1 MAGVVFKKLCHG
13 EWSMVNGEWSMVNG
27 ESEMGNL
34 QFAICKENYELDQ
47 IWNLKL

>member
-1 MAGVVFKKLCHG
+1 MVGVVFKKLCYG
-13 EWSMVNGEWSMVNG
+13 DWSMVNG